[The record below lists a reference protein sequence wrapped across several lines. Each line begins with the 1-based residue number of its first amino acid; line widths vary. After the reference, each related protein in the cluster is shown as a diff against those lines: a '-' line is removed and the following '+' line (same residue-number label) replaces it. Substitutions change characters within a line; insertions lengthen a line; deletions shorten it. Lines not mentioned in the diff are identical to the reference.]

1 MQRMPKICAEVA
13 VGSFLPESF
22 DVILANGTN
31 FPIKVWY
38 PQKPLSCEKCMVF
51 GHKTCADAV
60 GAGKDHPKNKVWVV
74 KNVVKP
80 VSAALDGAAVVVVP
94 SK

>member
-1 MQRMPKICAEVA
+1 
-13 VGSFLPESF
+13 
-22 DVILANGTN
+22 
-31 FPIKVWY
+31 
-38 PQKPLSCEKCMVF
+38 MVF
-51 GHKTCADAV
+51 GHKTRADAV

-80 VSAALDGAAVVVVP
+80 VSAAPDGAAVVVVP